1 VLVIIVFLSGTT
13 LLAVP
18 DVTEH
23 ARRLR
28 GRIASFSESV
38 NLRRFE
44 RATRRTVERVE
55 LPYWSRRVG
64 SFVRESPEGLRIGFV
79 DGYPERE
86 MRLLLRPA
94 GLRDRNG
101 TPRFVL
107 EVRVDGRVIAALA
120 GVTDAEIGQW
130 REHGR
135 AGREVLMGV
144 VVTLDAGGEMRHGFR
159 FRFGTP
165 GGTL

>member
-1 VLVIIVFLSGTT
+1 VLIVFLSGTT
-13 LLAVP
+13 LLAGP

-28 GRIASFSESV
+28 GRMASVSEAV
-38 NLRRFE
+38 KLRRFE

-86 MRLLLRPA
+86 MGLLLRPA
-94 GLRDRNG
+94 GRRDRSG
-101 TPRFVL
+101 SPRFVL
-107 EVRVDGRVIAALA
+107 EVRVEGRVIAALA
-120 GVTDAEIGQW
+120 GVTDAEIGPW
-130 REHGR
+130 LEHGR
-135 AGREVLMGV
+135 GGSKVLMGV
-144 VVTLDAGGEMRHGFR
+144 VVTLDAGGKVRHEFR